1 MEWSLTVRPIVAE
14 LYKAGVIG
22 PANLQS
28 DSQVVSG
35 MATANKEPH
44 RPDKLDLFVNYEDHY
59 GNFKQNFPPAY
70 VPPSSWPHVLPR
82 AKSFAAKHPDA
93 RFALLRLWS
102 TPHYYPLMVGPMN
115 RGMTSFL
122 DSMNRSWEFKFK
134 FGDKVMNRGDLIL
147 VMGEDEEDLFK
158 FCTAVTFALQ
168 TKPWL
173 REVDLWKSFIN
184 VDMEFLEGLD
194 EHWLE

>member
-1 MEWSLTVRPIVAE
+1 MV
-14 LYKAGVIG
+14 
-22 PANLQS
+22 
-28 DSQVVSG
+28 
-35 MATANKEPH
+35 TANKEPH
-44 RPDKLDLFVNYEDHY
+44 RPDKLDLFVNYEDQY
-59 GNFKQNFPPAY
+59 GNFNQKFPPAY

-82 AKSFAAKHPDA
+82 AKSFAAKHADA

-102 TPHYYPLMVGPMN
+102 APHYYPLMVGPMN

-122 DSMNRSWEFKFK
+122 DSLNRSWEFKFVPKDMPGSEFSIHHSTELRLNILKKK

-147 VMGEDEEDLFK
+147 VMGDDEEDLFK
-158 FCTAVTFALQ
+158 FCTAATFALQ

-173 REVDLWKSFIN
+173 REVDLWKSFVN
-184 VDMEFLEGLD
+184 VELEFIEGLD